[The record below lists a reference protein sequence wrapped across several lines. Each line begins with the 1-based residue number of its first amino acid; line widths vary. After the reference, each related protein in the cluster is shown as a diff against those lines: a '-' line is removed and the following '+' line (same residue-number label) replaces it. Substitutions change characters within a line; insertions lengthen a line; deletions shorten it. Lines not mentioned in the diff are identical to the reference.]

1 MLMTIWSFTKTTI
14 KMNKPLSAADI
25 KRYNLRIWQIVIGSI
40 ALFTIFISMIGFG
53 LFGSL
58 PSFRDIEHPKS
69 NQASEIIAD
78 DGRTLGTYFV
88 QNRSNVTYKEI
99 SPNVINGLIATEDT
113 RFKEHSG
120 IDFQRTFTI
129 IGYNLIGKK
138 QGGSTIT
145 QQLALNLFSE
155 EGRQRNFFKRVMQ
168 KFKEWVVAVKLE
180 RNYTK
185 EEIITMYLNTVDF
198 GNQAYGIKSAARV
211 YFNTTPDKLTVPQ
224 AATLVGMQKG
234 ITMYSPTR
242 NPERSKERRNTVMAM
257 MVKSDFLTQQQFD
270 EEKETPLNL
279 RFNAA
284 TVNDGI
290 APYFRS
296 VLKNDIKNIFE
307 EQGITKPDGS
317 SYDLDRDGLKVY
329 TTLNYD
335 MQEYA
340 EAAQKEYMKT
350 LQAQFLNSWKGRN
363 PFKDKA
369 LQIEQ
374 GIKRSDRYKSLK
386 LEGKS
391 DEEITTD
398 FNTPTELTIFTWKGN
413 VDTTMKPIDSVR
425 YYKMLL
431 RNAMMSM
438 DPTTGYVKAWVG
450 GINYEH
456 FKYDQVKM
464 GTRQV
469 GSTAKP
475 FTYAVAVENGFS
487 PCLTVPN
494 VPVTIDGY
502 GEPYT
507 PRSSGKPLEGAI
519 TLQKALAYSQNYVT
533 AYLMKQVGP
542 VAVANLATKMGIPNV
557 PAYPSICLGSFDASV
572 YNMVG
577 AYGAFANKG
586 IYTQPVYLLRIED
599 KNGVVLFSQKPIP
612 KPVMS
617 EEVAYVM
624 TRMLKGVVTGGT
636 GYRLINKYKVNAPI
650 GGKTGTTQNNSDG
663 WFMAITPQLVTG
675 IWTGCEDRA
684 FHFLSTNQGEGANT
698 ALPIFAGFI
707 KRVYGNP
714 KLKISHAD
722 FEAPKSGVSIVFD
735 CNQYQK
741 QEEGTTELDEKL
753 GF

>member
-1 MLMTIWSFTKTTI
+1 
-14 KMNKPLSAADI
+14 MNKSLSAQET
-25 KRYNLRIWQIVIGSI
+25 KRYSLIIWKILVGGIS
-40 ALFTIFISMIGFG
+40 LFAIFISMIGLG
-53 LFGSL
+53 LFGEL

-69 NQASEIIAD
+69 NQASEIIAE
-78 DGRTLGTYFV
+78 DGRPLGTYFV
-88 QNRSNVTYKEI
+88 QNRSNVTYKDI
-99 SPNVINGLIATEDT
+99 SENVINGLIATEDT
-113 RFKEHSG
+113 RFKDHSG
-120 IDFQRTFTI
+120 IDFKRTFTI

-138 QGGSTIT
+138 QGASTIT
-145 QQLALNLFSE
+145 QQLAKNLFPRESNL
-155 EGRQRNFFKRVMQ
+155 NFFSLVLT
-168 KFKEWVVAVKLE
+168 KFKEWIVAVKLE

-211 YFNTTPDKLTVPQ
+211 YFNTTPDKLTLTQ

-242 NPERSKERRNTVMAM
+242 HPERSRNRRNTVMAM
-257 MVKSDFLTQQQFD
+257 MVKSELLTQQNFN
-270 EEKETPLNL
+270 EEKEKPLGL
-279 RFNAA
+279 KFNAA

-296 VLKNDIKNIFE
+296 VLKNDIKTIFQ
-307 EQGITKPDGS
+307 EQGIVKPDGTP
-317 SYDLDRDGLKVY
+317 YDLDRDGLKIY
-329 TTLNYD
+329 TTLNFD
-335 MQEYA
+335 MQQYA
-340 EAAQKEYMKT
+340 EAAQKEYMKV
-350 LQAQFLNSWKGRN
+350 LQAQFISSWKGRN
-363 PFKDKA
+363 PFKGKD

-374 GIKRSDRYKSLK
+374 GVKRSDRYKSLK

-391 DEEITTD
+391 DDEIKQD
-398 FNTPTELTIFTWKGN
+398 FNTKTEMTIFTWKGDI
-413 VDTTMKPIDSVR
+413 DTVMKPIDSVR

-431 RNAMMSM
+431 RNAMMTM
-438 DPTTGYVKAWVG
+438 DPTNGHVKAWVG

-475 FTYAVAVENGFS
+475 FTYAVAIENGYS
-487 PCLTVPN
+487 PCYTVSN
-494 VPVTIDGY
+494 TPVTIEGY
-502 GEPYT
+502 GKPYI
-507 PRSSGKPLEGAI
+507 PGSSGKPLPGNI

-557 PAYPSICLGSFDASV
+557 PAYPSICLGTFDSSI

-586 IYTQPVYLLRIED
+586 TYTKPIYLLKIED
-599 KNGVVLFSQKPIP
+599 KNGVVLFSQKEIP
-612 KPVMS
+612 KPIMS

-624 TRMLKGVVTGGT
+624 TRMLKGVVSGGT
-636 GYRLINKYKVNAPI
+636 GSRLNYKYKVNAPI

-675 IWTGCEDRA
+675 VWTGCEDRA

-707 KRVYGNP
+707 KRVYANP
-714 KLKISHAD
+714 ALKISHAD
-722 FEAPKSGVSIVFD
+722 FEAPKAGVSITYD
-735 CNQYQK
+735 CNQYQQ
-741 QEEGTTELDEKL
+741 QEEETNPELDEKL

>member
-1 MLMTIWSFTKTTI
+1 
-14 KMNKPLSAADI
+14 MNKSLSAADT
-25 KRYNLRIWQIVIGSI
+25 KRYSLLIWKILIAGI
-40 ALFTIFISMIGFG
+40 ALFAIFITMIGFG
-53 LFGSL
+53 LFGAL

-69 NQASEIIAD
+69 NQASEIISEE
-78 DGRTLGTYFV
+78 GKTIGTYFV

-99 SPNVINGLIATEDT
+99 SPNVLNALVATEDT
-113 RFKEHSG
+113 RFMEHSG

-129 IGYNLIGKK
+129 IFYNLIGKK

-168 KFKEWVVAVKLE
+168 KFKEWIVSVKLE

-185 EEIITMYLNTVDF
+185 QEIITMYLNTVDF

-211 YFNTTPDKLTVPQ
+211 YFNTTPSKLTVTQ

-242 NPERSKERRNTVMAM
+242 NPERSRNRRNTVMAM
-257 MVKSDFLTQQQFD
+257 MVKANYLPQEKFDQFK
-270 EEKETPLNL
+270 EEPLNL
-279 RFNAA
+279 HFNAA
-284 TVNDGI
+284 TVNEGL
-290 APYFRS
+290 APYFRT
-296 VLKNDIKNIFE
+296 VLKSDIKNIFQ
-307 EQGITKPDGS
+307 EQGITKPDGTP
-317 SYDLDRDGLKVY
+317 YDLDRDGLKIY

-335 MQEYA
+335 MQVYA
-340 EAAQKEYMKT
+340 EEAQKEYMKI
-350 LQAQFLNSWKGRN
+350 LQAQFINSWKGRN
-363 PFKDKA
+363 PFKDKS

-374 GIKRSDRYKSLK
+374 GIRRSDRYKALK
-386 LEGKS
+386 AEGKS
-391 DEEITTD
+391 DEEINTD

-431 RNAMMSM
+431 RNALMAM
-438 DPTTGYVKAWVG
+438 DPTNGHVKAWVG
-450 GINYEH
+450 GINFEH

-464 GTRQV
+464 GERQV

-475 FTYAVAVENGFS
+475 FTYAVAIENGYS
-487 PCLTVPN
+487 PCYTVPN
-494 VPVTIDGY
+494 VPVTIEGY

-507 PRSSGKPLEGAI
+507 PRSSGTLQGVL
-519 TLQKALAYSQNYVT
+519 TLQKALAYSQNYIT

-577 AYGAFANKG
+577 AYGTFANKG
-586 IYTQPVYLLRIED
+586 YYTQPIYLLRIED
-599 KNGVVLFSQKPIP
+599 KNGVLLYQKKAIP

-624 TRMLKGVVTGGT
+624 TRMLRGVVNNGT
-636 GYRLINKYKVNAPI
+636 GSRLNYKYKVNAPI

-663 WFMAITPQLVTG
+663 WFMGVTPQLVTG
-675 IWTGCEDRA
+675 VWTGCEDRA
-684 FHFLSTNQGEGANT
+684 FHFISTGQGEGANT
-698 ALPIFAGFI
+698 ALPIFAGFM
-707 KRVYGNP
+707 KRVYANP
-714 KLKISHAD
+714 NLKISKAD
-722 FEAPKSGVSIVFD
+722 FEVPKSGVSIVYD
-735 CNQYQK
+735 CNQYQQ
-741 QEEGTTELDEKL
+741 QEEVAPTELDEKL

>member
-1 MLMTIWSFTKTTI
+1 
-14 KMNKPLSAADI
+14 MNKSLSSQEI
-25 KRYNLRIWQIVIGSI
+25 RKYSLMIWKILIGGI
-40 ALFTIFISMIGFG
+40 ALFAIFISMIGFG
-53 LFGSL
+53 LFGAL

-69 NQASEIIAD
+69 NQASEIIAE

-113 RFKEHSG
+113 RFKDHSG
-120 IDFQRTFTI
+120 IDFKRTFTI

-138 QGGSTIT
+138 QGASTIT
-145 QQLALNLFSE
+145 QQLAKNLFPRESNL
-155 EGRQRNFFKRVMQ
+155 NFFSLVLT
-168 KFKEWVVAVKLE
+168 KFKEWIVAVKLE

-211 YFNTTPDKLTVPQ
+211 YFNTAPDKLTLTE

-242 NPERSKERRNTVMAM
+242 HPERSKSRRNTVLAM
-257 MVKSDFLTQQQFD
+257 MVKSEFLTSEEFD
-270 EEKETPLNL
+270 EQKEKPLGL

-296 VLKNDIKNIFE
+296 VLKSDIKAILADPGRF
-307 EQGITKPDGS
+307 KPDGTP
-317 SYDLDRDGLKVY
+317 YDIDRDGLKIY

-335 MQEYA
+335 MQMYA
-340 EAAQKEYMKT
+340 EEAQKEYMKT
-350 LQAQFLNSWKGRN
+350 LQAQFINSWKGRN
-363 PFKDKA
+363 PYKDKA

-386 LEGKS
+386 AEGKTE
-391 DEEITTD
+391 DEINED
-398 FNTPTELTIFTWKGN
+398 FNTKTEMTIFTWKGD
-413 VDTTMKPIDSVR
+413 VDTLMKPIDSVR

-438 DPTTGYVKAWVG
+438 DPTNGHVKAWVG
-450 GINYEH
+450 GINFEH

-475 FTYAVAVENGFS
+475 FTYTVAIENGYS
-487 PCLTVPN
+487 PCYSVSNT
-494 VPVTIDGY
+494 PVTIEGY
-502 GEPYT
+502 GKPYK
-507 PRSSGKPLEGAI
+507 PGSSGKPLPGAI

-542 VAVANLATKMGIPNV
+542 VAVANLATKMGIPEV
-557 PAYPSICLGSFDASV
+557 PAYPSICLGTFDASV

-586 IYTQPVYLLRIED
+586 IYTKPIYLLRIED
-599 KNGVVLFSQKPIP
+599 KNGVVLFSQKEIP

-624 TRMLKGVVTGGT
+624 TRMLKGVVTNGT
-636 GYRLINKYKVNAPI
+636 GSRLNYKYKVNAPI

-684 FHFLSTNQGEGANT
+684 FHFISTSQGEGANT

-707 KRVYGNP
+707 KKVYANP

-722 FEAPKSGVSIVFD
+722 FEPPKSGVSIVYD
-735 CNQYQK
+735 CNQYQQQ
-741 QEEGTTELDEKL
+741 QEETTTELDEKL

>member
-1 MLMTIWSFTKTTI
+1 MKNSLTAQDTR
-14 KMNKPLSAADI
+14 
-25 KRYNLRIWQIVIGSI
+25 RYSLRIWKILI
-40 ALFTIFISMIGFG
+40 AGIAIFAIFISMIGFG
-53 LFGSL
+53 LFGAL

-69 NQASEIIAD
+69 NQASEIIAE
-78 DGRTLGTYFV
+78 DGRPLGTYFV
-88 QNRSNVTYKEI
+88 QNRSNVAYKEI
-99 SPNVINGLIATEDT
+99 SANVINGLIATEDT

-129 IGYNLIGKK
+129 IFYNLIGKK

-155 EGRQRNFFKRVMQ
+155 EGRQKNFFKRVMQ
-168 KFKEWVVAVKLE
+168 KFKEWIVAVKLE

-211 YFNTTPDKLTVPQ
+211 YFNTTPDKLSVTE

-242 NPERSKERRNTVMAM
+242 NPERSRNRRNTVMAM
-257 MVKSDFLTQQQFD
+257 MVKSDYLTDQEF
-270 EEKETPLNL
+270 ETLKEKPLGL
-279 RFNAA
+279 HFNAA

-296 VLKNDIKNIFE
+296 VLKNDIKAIFQELNIR
-307 EQGITKPDGS
+307 KPDDTP
-317 SYDLDRDGLKVY
+317 YDLDRDGLKIY

-335 MQEYA
+335 MQVYA
-340 EAAQKEYMKT
+340 EEAQKEYMKI
-350 LQAQFLNSWKGRN
+350 LQAQFINSWKGRN
-363 PFKDKA
+363 PFKDKS
-369 LQIEQ
+369 LQVEQ
-374 GIKRSDRYKSLK
+374 GIKRSDRYKALK
-386 LEGKS
+386 AEGKS
-391 DEEITTD
+391 DEEITED
-398 FNTPTELTIFTWKGN
+398 FNTKTEMSIFTWKGDI
-413 VDTTMKPIDSVR
+413 DTLMKPIDSVR

-438 DPTTGYVKAWVG
+438 DPTNGHVKAWVG
-450 GINYEH
+450 GINFEH

-475 FTYAVAVENGFS
+475 FTYAVAIENGYS
-487 PCLTVPN
+487 PCYTVPN
-494 VPVTIDGY
+494 VPVTIEGY
-502 GEPYT
+502 GKPWT
-507 PRSSGKPLEGAI
+507 PGSSGKPLEGSI
-519 TLQKALAYSQNYVT
+519 TLQKALAFSQNYVT

-542 VAVANLATKMGIPNV
+542 VAVSALATKMGIPNV
-557 PAYPSICLGSFDASV
+557 PAFPSIALGTFDSSV

-586 IYTQPVYLLRIED
+586 VYTKPIYLLKITD
-599 KNGVVLFSQKPIP
+599 KNGVVLFSQKEIP

-624 TRMLKGVVTGGT
+624 TRMLKGVVAGGT
-636 GYRLINKYKVNAPI
+636 GSRLNYKYHVNAPI

-663 WFMAITPQLVTG
+663 WFMSITPQLVTG
-675 IWTGCEDRA
+675 VWTGCEDRA
-684 FHFLSTNQGEGANT
+684 FHFISTGQGEGANT
-698 ALPIFAGFI
+698 ALPIFAGYI
-707 KRVYGNP
+707 KRIYANP
-714 KLKISHAD
+714 SLKISHAD

-735 CNQYQK
+735 CNQYQQ